1 MRGKGIEDSRYRF
14 IDDVAIYPRQ
24 WTEMLK
30 IAGEV
35 RYLAPTLATGNRVE
49 TVKLEQDGEAIH
61 FIELKCEGV
70 HTLIAVNATPELVLT
85 EWHFGQPV
93 QPSVLFED
101 CRTQGEV
108 RSFTDLFRPLEVHI
122 YQWSGTGDGD

>member
-1 MRGKGIEDSRYRF
+1 MKIPATDY

-35 RYLAPTLATGNRVE
+35 RYLAPTLATGSRVE

-101 CRTQGEV
+101 CRAQGEV
-108 RSFTDLFRPLEVHI
+108 RSFTDLFRPLEVHV